1 MIIRPPTFSRR
12 GMVVASEPLAAAAG
26 LLMLERGGHAIDAV
40 IAAGAVLAVIEPS
53 ASGLGGDAFLLVHEA
68 GKAEPVALN
77 GSGVAPAGLT
87 ADRFAG
93 LAAVPIHGPASATV
107 PGAVAA
113 WWDAHA
119 RWGRLPWREVL
130 APALRLA
137 QEGFAVS
144 LKLARAIRLYRE
156 TLARDPGLA
165 SLYLAPDGR
174 PLRAGETVTP
184 LPLAGTLSRLAEGG
198 RDSFYHDETANSLVL
213 GVDAAGGRIGAADL
227 AQHQSEWSTPY
238 QLDINRRNELPL
250 LLFEQPLP
258 SQGLLLLVMQ
268 GLLDAAEEAAPGGD
282 PWVRLHRQVEAKKV
296 AFALRECCL
305 TDPRFLPVAA
315 SELVAALCSEETLR
329 SLSRL
334 LLAEPLPVG
343 LEVETVRASLPGSA
357 RRLLDRVGAGAGV
370 PGRPGSDTT
379 YLCATDADGNGV
391 GMIQS
396 IFHVWGS
403 GFLEPRTGILLNNRA
418 VGFSLDPRHVN
429 CLLPGK
435 RTLHTLNSYMIYR
448 QGRPWLIAGTPG
460 GDNQVQTNLQVVQ
473 HILHGSSTWPG
484 PAPMT
489 ADHWS
494 QARRLRVTERLPE
507 AEALAAAL
515 EAPRWRHDSEG
526 GGTAVRIEA
535 RMPAEIRK
543 RLARMGH
550 PVVRIGPW
558 EGSGYVQA
566 IFLSPET
573 GCMIGATDPRGE
585 GAALGI

>member
-26 LLMLERGGHAIDAV
+26 LKMLERGGHAVDAA

-53 ASGLGGDAFLLVHEA
+53 ASGLGGDAFLLVHESGA
-68 GKAEPVALN
+68 PEPVALN
-77 GSGVAPAGLT
+77 GSGAAPAGLT
-87 ADRFAG
+87 PDRFAG
-93 LAAVPIHGPASATV
+93 LSAVPAHGPASATV

-130 APALRLA
+130 GPAVRLA
-137 QEGFAVS
+137 HDGFAVS
-144 LKLARAIRLYRE
+144 LKLARAIRLHRE

-165 SLYLAPDGR
+165 ALYLSADGR
-174 PLRAGETVTP
+174 PLDAGETVTP
-184 LPLAGTLSRLAEGG
+184 HALARTLDRLLEGG
-198 RDSFYHDETANSLVL
+198 RDHFYHNETAISLES
-213 GVDAAGGRIGAADL
+213 GVIAANGPMRATDL
-227 AQHQSEWSTPY
+227 ALHQSEWSRPY
-238 QLDINRRNELPL
+238 QIDVNHHNGLTLS
-250 LLFEQPLP
+250 LFEQPLP

-268 GLLDAAEEAAPGGD
+268 GLMEAAEEAAPVRD

-296 AFALRECCL
+296 AFALREICL
-305 TDPRFLPVAA
+305 TDPRYLPLPAD
-315 SELVAALCSEETLR
+315 ELISGLCAGETLR
-329 SLSRL
+329 SLARL

-343 LEVETVRASLPGSA
+343 LEIETVRASLPGA
-357 RRLLDRVGAGAGV
+357 TRKLLDRIGAGAGA
-370 PGRPGSDTT
+370 PGLPGSDTT

-429 CLLPGK
+429 RLLPGK
-435 RTLHTLNSYMIYR
+435 RTLHTLNSYMLYR
-448 QGRPWLIAGTPG
+448 DGRPWLISGTPG

-473 HILHGSSTWPG
+473 HILHGNSTWPG

-489 ADHWS
+489 VDHWS

-526 GGTAVRIEA
+526 GGAAVRIEA

-566 IFLSPET
+566 IFLSRET